1 MRTYLDICDMK
12 TPQKH
17 DEHGENC
24 ENIIFSLLFNFFFK
38 IFAINGTETLGMRP
52 QLVAELSRGCP

>member
-17 DEHGENC
+17 DDYGENC
-24 ENIIFSLLFNFFFK
+24 EEYHFQTHF
-38 IFAINGTETLGMRP
+38 
-52 QLVAELSRGCP
+52 

>member
-24 ENIIFSLLFNFFFK
+24 EEYHFQPHF
-38 IFAINGTETLGMRP
+38 
-52 QLVAELSRGCP
+52 

>member
-24 ENIIFSLLFNFFFK
+24 ENNHFQPHLNFYFK
-38 IFAINGTETLGMRP
+38 ILAINGTETLGGCP